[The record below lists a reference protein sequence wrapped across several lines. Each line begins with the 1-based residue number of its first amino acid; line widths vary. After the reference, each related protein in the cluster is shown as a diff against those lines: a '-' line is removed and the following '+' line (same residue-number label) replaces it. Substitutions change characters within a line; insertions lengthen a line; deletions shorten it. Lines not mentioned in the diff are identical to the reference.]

1 MSGSL
6 AYAHFHLLCSIT
18 LGILV
23 SWGHH
28 VSHWDSARFL
38 PLGYL
43 MKKEIKDQT
52 ITLRLP
58 LSVIEA
64 LRQQAVAET
73 RTLQGQ
79 ILYQL
84 QQALKKK

>member
-1 MSGSL
+1 
-6 AYAHFHLLCSIT
+6 
-18 LGILV
+18 
-23 SWGHH
+23 
-28 VSHWDSARFL
+28 
-38 PLGYL
+38 

-79 ILYQL
+79 ILHQL
-84 QQALKKK
+84 QQALKKN